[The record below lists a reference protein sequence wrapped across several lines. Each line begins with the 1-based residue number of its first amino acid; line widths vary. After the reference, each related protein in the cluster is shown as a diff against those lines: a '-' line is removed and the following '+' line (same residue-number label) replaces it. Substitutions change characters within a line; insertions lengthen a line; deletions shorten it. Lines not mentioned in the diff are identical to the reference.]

1 MENLTWEKV
10 SKDLYTAVLI
20 QAGCGIVAGIC
31 AALGLVVPFLSII
44 GLIFSLGAVAAGVW
58 FFISLGNWKKIAD
71 ANDVPAVHKLWL
83 YSLLGIIA
91 GVISVIPVVGGIIGG
106 LVSLA
111 GFVLYILGVNALKVS
126 TTLPANVVE
135 GAQKLY
141 TAIILALVAVVL
153 GIIPI
158 LNIVGAILSIVAFVL
173 QILAWKKIANA

>member
-111 GFVLYILGVNALKVS
+111 GLIIYILGVTALKAS

-135 GAQKLY
+135 GAKKLH
-141 TAIILALVAVVL
+141 LAVVL
-153 GIIPI
+153 AIVGAVVGIIPVI
-158 LNIVGAILSIVAFVL
+158 GVVGAILTIVAFVL